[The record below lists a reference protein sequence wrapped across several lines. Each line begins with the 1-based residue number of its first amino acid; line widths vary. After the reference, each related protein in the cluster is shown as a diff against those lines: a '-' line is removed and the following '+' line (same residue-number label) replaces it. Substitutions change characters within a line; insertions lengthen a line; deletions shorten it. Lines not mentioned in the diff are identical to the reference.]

1 MVSDHKSIDFIVF
14 REIRISF
21 LEILDLLRI
30 EYMNLFLKSGESTIF
45 SESVH
50 QPIPV
55 DRGSL
60 NAN

>member
-50 QPIPV
+50 QPSP
-55 DRGSL
+55 
-60 NAN
+60 